1 MKAHCTDSAVIT
13 SDSASDSTDGT
24 RGPCIRYALSV
35 DRAIGPLQERKDVL
49 VDLNLALALARS
61 GLGELA
67 LVTGEAGA
75 GRIPVTSVLRVSTI
89 IDPTTAERP

>member
-1 MKAHCTDSAVIT
+1 M
-13 SDSASDSTDGT
+13 
-24 RGPCIRYALSV
+24 
-35 DRAIGPLQERKDVL
+35 DRVIGPLQERNDVL
-49 VDLNLALALARS
+49 VDLNLALALALARS

-67 LVTGEAGA
+67 LVTGEAGG

>member
-1 MKAHCTDSAVIT
+1 M
-13 SDSASDSTDGT
+13 
-24 RGPCIRYALSV
+24 

-89 IDPTTAERP
+89 IDPTTAERPSRIAGSGTGYEDPTMTPVVVASRQDQ